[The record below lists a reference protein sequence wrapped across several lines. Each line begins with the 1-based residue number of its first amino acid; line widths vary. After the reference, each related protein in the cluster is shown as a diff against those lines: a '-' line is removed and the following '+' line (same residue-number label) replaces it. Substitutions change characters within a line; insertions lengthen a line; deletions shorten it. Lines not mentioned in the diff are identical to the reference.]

1 MNTDLKPSAI
11 CLGTGQLGSTVDKK
25 TSFELLDAFVD
36 MGGNFIDTAHVYAD
50 WIPGERS
57 ASEKTIGRWLKERG
71 IRDKVIIGTKGA
83 HPELSTMHI
92 QRLSRDEIV
101 KDLNESLEYL
111 QTDYIDL
118 YWLHRDDPKRPVADI
133 LETLNDQVSAG
144 KIRYFGCSN
153 WKPYRIKEALEYA
166 EKNGLKAF
174 VANQMMWSYALPNK
188 EGIKDKTLVPMDEE
202 GLELHRQTGIAAIP
216 YSSQAKGFF
225 TKLSI
230 SGLEGLSDDIKEVY
244 YNDENMQRFKRA
256 KKVAEEMAISINQ
269 VALAYLIS
277 QPFTTIP
284 IVGCYTIEKLKD
296 SMGAGDLQL
305 DEKTLQYLENGIS
318 TTNCC

>member
-50 WIPGERS
+50 WIPGEKS

-133 LETLNDQVSAG
+133 LETLNDQVLAG

-202 GLELHRQTGIAAIP
+202 GLELHRQTGMAAIP

-244 YNDENMQRFKRA
+244 YNDENMERFKRA

>member
-50 WIPGERS
+50 WIPGEKS

-133 LETLNDQVSAG
+133 LETLNDQVLAG

-153 WKPYRIKEALEYA
+153 WRPHRIREALEYA
-166 EKNGLKAF
+166 QKNGLKAF

-202 GLELHRQTGIAAIP
+202 GLELHRQTGMAAIP

-230 SGLEGLSDDIKEVY
+230 SGLEGLSDDMKEVY

-256 KKVAEEMAISINQ
+256 KKIAEEMAISINQ

-284 IVGCYTIEKLKD
+284 IVGCYTVQKLKD
-296 SMGAGDLQL
+296 SIGAGDLEL
-305 DEKTLQYLENGIS
+305 DKKTLEYLQNGVS
-318 TTNCC
+318 PNCCG